1 MSTTFT
7 FKLMPTLSRTDNNQ
21 QLTINKRRGFTLI
34 ELLVV
39 IAIIGILASFA
50 IASFTSAQAKGRDSR
65 RKADLD
71 AVKKA
76 LELFKSDT
84 TGGAKYPNTTT
95 GSLVTLTYIRA
106 LPTDPS
112 SAANYWYT
120 PFQSNGTSACS
131 GGGDTLALAS
141 AGNCE
146 TFQLTACIENN
157 NDTSTNV
164 ITKPGTGDGSTCT
177 GTKVYRVNNP

>member
-71 AVKKA
+71 AVRKA
-76 LELFKSDT
+76 LELYRTDT
-84 TGGAKYPNTTT
+84 TGAKWYPTTPGSVTTRNTGCTPVATNVLECGNYIKQVPYDPRTNAAYTINLGNKDGSACASGCETYRLRATLENANDPQRAGDT
-95 GSLVTLTYIRA
+95 GSQSTDVT
-106 LPTDPS
+106 
-112 SAANYWYT
+112 
-120 PFQSNGTSACS
+120 C
-131 GGGDTLALAS
+131 
-141 AGNCE
+141 
-146 TFQLTACIENN
+146 
-157 NDTSTNV
+157 
-164 ITKPGTGDGSTCT
+164 PGT
-177 GTKVYRVNNP
+177 

>member
-39 IAIIGILASFA
+39 ISIIGILASFA

-112 SAANYWYT
+112 SGAN
-120 PFQSNGTSACS
+120 
-131 GGGDTLALAS
+131 
-141 AGNCE
+141 
-146 TFQLTACIENN
+146 
-157 NDTSTNV
+157 
-164 ITKPGTGDGSTCT
+164 
-177 GTKVYRVNNP
+177 

>member
-76 LELFKSDT
+76 LELNKSDCI
-84 TGGAKYPNTTT
+84 GGAWYPARDGIIAAVSYVDLQVLLPNSNLGYLKAPIFDPKNT
-95 GSLVTLTYIRA
+95 S
-106 LPTDPS
+106 P
-112 SAANYWYT
+112 YWYGYT
-120 PFQSNGTSACS
+120 THISGTNF
-131 GGGDTLALAS
+131 LAS
-141 AGNCE
+141 VCPEIDGNATPYE
-146 TFQLTACIENN
+146 
-157 NDTSTNV
+157 V
-164 ITKPGTGDGSTCT
+164 DGS
-177 GTKVYRVNNP
+177 RDFLLEA

>member
-50 IASFTSAQAKGRDSR
+50 IASFTSAQAKGRYSR

-71 AVKKA
+71 AIRKA
-76 LELFKSDT
+76 GELAKTDSTGSKYYPST
-84 TGGAKYPNTTT
+84 TGALAT
-95 GSLVTLTYIRA
+95 TYIKS
-106 LPTDPS
+106 PVPQDPKS
-112 SAANYWYT
+112 T
-120 PFQSNGTSACS
+120 
-131 GGGDTLALAS
+131 
-141 AGNCE
+141 
-146 TFQLTACIENN
+146 TAVPI
-157 NDTSTNV
+157 
-164 ITKPGTGDGSTCT
+164 P
-177 GTKVYRVNNP
+177 